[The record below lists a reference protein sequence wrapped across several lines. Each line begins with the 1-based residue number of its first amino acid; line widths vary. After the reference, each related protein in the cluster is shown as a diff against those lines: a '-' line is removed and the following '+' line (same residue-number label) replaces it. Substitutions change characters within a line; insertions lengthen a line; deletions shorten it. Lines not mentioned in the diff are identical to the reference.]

1 MRSPVLA
8 LVGGLA
14 VILSLA
20 CGEPDETEIPAV
32 QDTLGQTG
40 DTVGMEGMEGMAGME
55 GMGSM
60 MMDSVRSHM
69 QMMEGASGDSLQGM
83 LATHRRM
90 MDDMLAGMETEMRD
104 MTMQP
109 DSAWTATADSVRTDL
124 DAMQRMSPAE
134 LDAAMAA
141 HRGRVTRLMDMHE
154 RMRQRM

>member
-1 MRSPVLA
+1 MKSRVLT

-14 VILSLA
+14 VVLSLG
-20 CGEPDETEIPAV
+20 CGAPEETEIPAA
-32 QDTLGQTG
+32 QDTPGQTG
-40 DTVGMEGMEGMAGME
+40 DTTGMEGMEGMAGME

-90 MDDMLAGMETEMRD
+90 MGDMLARMDTEMRD
-104 MTMQP
+104 MSMQP

-124 DAMQRMSPAE
+124 DAMQRMSAAE